1 MAHPSHHAGIHMSR
15 RQRAKLTKAVDG
27 LAYAVGIFGNAA
39 VIPQIIRAW
48 QSDAPGLAI
57 TTWILFVLISC
68 IWLVY
73 AVLHRQRPLIVAQSV
88 GLTANVLVVS
98 GWLFNNI

>member
-1 MAHPSHHAGIHMSR
+1 MAHPSNHHAIHLSQ
-15 RQRAKLTKAVDG
+15 RQRKRVTRTVDG
-27 LAYAVGIFGNAA
+27 MAYFVGIFGNAA

-57 TTWILFVLISC
+57 TTWVLFVVVSC
-68 IWLVY
+68 IWLAY
-73 AVLHRQRPLIVAQSV
+73 AILHRQRPLIVAQSV

-98 GWLFNNI
+98 GWLANNV